1 MLIWFFFTL
10 KSLMIDNVP
19 KESIN
24 DPGIF
29 IEEQEDRP
37 EVKYSS
43 IIN

>member
-1 MLIWFFFTL
+1 MFILIYFTL

-24 DPGIF
+24 DPGIL

-37 EVKYSS
+37 EVK
-43 IIN
+43 

>member
-1 MLIWFFFTL
+1 
-10 KSLMIDNVP
+10 MIDGVP

-24 DPGIF
+24 DLAIF
-29 IEEQEDRP
+29 MEEQEDRP